1 VAVRKAPQSRS
12 HIFPSQVR
20 SVRAARTW
28 AATILAEWATALP
41 DGDLVISEL
50 VTNAVIHGAG
60 EISVRLAPRHN
71 SVRIE
76 VHDGGQGDVEH
87 HHAELWEPGGRGIDI
102 VSQLAQAW
110 GWSREPGGQ
119 GTTVWAE
126 LAAGPASHLPGPD
139 QRNQWQPPTA
149 LSL

>member
-1 VAVRKAPQSRS
+1 
-12 HIFPSQVR
+12 
-20 SVRAARTW
+20 VRAARAW

-76 VHDGGQGDVEH
+76 VHDGGVGGVEH
-87 HHAELWEPGGRGIDI
+87 HHAKLWELGGRGIDI
-102 VSQLAQAW
+102 VSQLAQSW
-110 GWSREPGGQ
+110 GWNRGPGGQ

-126 LAAGPASHLPGPD
+126 LTTGPASQLPGSD
-139 QRNQWQPPTA
+139 QGNSGSLPEP
-149 LSL
+149 LSGNEGSGRTHRV